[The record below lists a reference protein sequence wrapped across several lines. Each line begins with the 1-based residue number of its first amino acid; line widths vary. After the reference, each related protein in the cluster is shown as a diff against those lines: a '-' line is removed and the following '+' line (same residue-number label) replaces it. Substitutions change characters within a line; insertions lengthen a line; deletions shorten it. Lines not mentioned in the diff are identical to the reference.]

1 MNRRINGRVAVF
13 RLAVYLQ
20 PSEEMEALR
29 ARVEALEK
37 ECDSLRQQ
45 LSRMSIYAELSLR
58 MTDELRQ
65 AKSLLELQGVSTDF
79 ITTLR

>member
-1 MNRRINGRVAVF
+1 MAVF

-29 ARVEALEK
+29 ARVEALEQ

-45 LSRMSIYAELSLR
+45 LSRMSVYAEMSLR

-65 AKSLLELQGVSTDF
+65 AKSLLELQGISTDF

>member
-1 MNRRINGRVAVF
+1 MI

-29 ARVEALEK
+29 ARVEVLEI

-79 ITTLR
+79 LTTLR

>member
-1 MNRRINGRVAVF
+1 MF

-29 ARVEALEK
+29 ARVEALEE

>member
-1 MNRRINGRVAVF
+1 MF

-65 AKSLLELQGVSTDF
+65 AKSLLELQGLSTDF

>member
-1 MNRRINGRVAVF
+1 MPVI

-20 PSEEMEALR
+20 PSDEIEALR
-29 ARVEALEK
+29 ARVEALEQ

>member
-1 MNRRINGRVAVF
+1 MF

-29 ARVEALEK
+29 ARVELLEK

-45 LSRMSIYAELSLR
+45 LARMNIYAELSLR

>member
-1 MNRRINGRVAVF
+1 MF

-29 ARVEALEK
+29 ARVEVLEN

>member
-1 MNRRINGRVAVF
+1 MF

-37 ECDSLRQQ
+37 ECDALRQQ

>member
-1 MNRRINGRVAVF
+1 MI

-29 ARVEALEK
+29 ARVEVLEK

>member
-1 MNRRINGRVAVF
+1 MF

>member
-1 MNRRINGRVAVF
+1 MF

-20 PSEEMEALR
+20 SSEEMEALR
-29 ARVEALEK
+29 ARVEVLEK

-65 AKSLLELQGVSTDF
+65 AKGLLELQGISTDF

>member
-1 MNRRINGRVAVF
+1 MI

-20 PSEEMEALR
+20 PSDEIEALR
-29 ARVEALEK
+29 ARVEALEQ

>member
-1 MNRRINGRVAVF
+1 MF

-20 PSEEMEALR
+20 PSEELEALR
-29 ARVEALEK
+29 ARVEVLEK

>member
-1 MNRRINGRVAVF
+1 MF

-20 PSEEMEALR
+20 PSEEMESLR
-29 ARVEALEK
+29 ARVEALEQ

-45 LSRMSIYAELSLR
+45 LSRMSVYAEMSLR

-65 AKSLLELQGVSTDF
+65 AKSLLELQGISTDF

>member
-1 MNRRINGRVAVF
+1 MF

-29 ARVEALEK
+29 ARVEVLEK

>member
-1 MNRRINGRVAVF
+1 MF

-29 ARVEALEK
+29 ARVELLEK
-37 ECDSLRQQ
+37 ECESLRQQ
-45 LSRMSIYAELSLR
+45 LARMNIYAELSLR